1 MFGLGGTELTFILG
15 IFLMGLIPVALTVW
29 ALIDVLKNE
38 FSGSNKL
45 IWALV
50 VLFLA
55 PLGCVLYYFI
65 GTKQKA
71 IYELS

>member
-1 MFGLGGTELTFILG
+1 MFGLGGTEVSIILV
-15 IFLMGLIPVALTVW
+15 IFLVSLLPAALTIL

-38 FSGSNKL
+38 FSGSNKV

-65 GTKQKA
+65 GRKQKVA
-71 IYELS
+71 V